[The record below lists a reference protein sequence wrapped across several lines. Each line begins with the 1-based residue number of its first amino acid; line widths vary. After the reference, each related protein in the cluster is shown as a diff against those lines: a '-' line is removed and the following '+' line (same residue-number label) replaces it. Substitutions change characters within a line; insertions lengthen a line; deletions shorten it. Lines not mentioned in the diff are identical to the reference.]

1 MQVDKRV
8 HPSWAASDVVE
19 APAYPPGNWSTRI
32 TGPDAWLAF
41 GSSYTHTH
49 THTHTLLRWY
59 VYESYT
65 FLTAYAGKKK
75 GSAWMSFI
83 WDS

>member
-1 MQVDKRV
+1 MGRGHGCWKKASKGGDRYLAQPQNRTRVQVDKRV

-49 THTHTLLRWY
+49 THTH
-59 VYESYT
+59 
-65 FLTAYAGKKK
+65 F
-75 GSAWMSFI
+75 
-83 WDS
+83 

>member
-1 MQVDKRV
+1 M
-8 HPSWAASDVVE
+8 A
-19 APAYPPGNWSTRI
+19 GI
-32 TGPDAWLAF
+32 WLF
-41 GSSYTHTH
+41 IHTHTH